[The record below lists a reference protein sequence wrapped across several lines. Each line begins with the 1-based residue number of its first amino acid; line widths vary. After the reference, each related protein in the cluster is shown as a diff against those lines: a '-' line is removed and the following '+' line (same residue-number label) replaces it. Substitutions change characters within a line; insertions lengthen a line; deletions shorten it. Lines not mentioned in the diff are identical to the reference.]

1 MPEGEHPFWDE
12 VAGRQPLPPASQRL
26 GLRFLEAEPDSGRVR
41 VEFSAGEEFTNPR
54 GQIQGGFLAAMLDET
69 LGAAL
74 ATTLA
79 AGEFAVSLE
88 IKVSFLR
95 PASPGTLVGEGRVT
109 QRGRSVAFLEGS
121 LRDPE
126 GELLATATTTT
137 RLLRSTPE

>member
-26 GLRFLEAEPDSGRVR
+26 GLRFLEAEPGSGRVR

-74 ATTLA
+74 AATLA
-79 AGEFAVSLE
+79 AGEFAVTLE
-88 IKVSFLR
+88 LEVSFLR
-95 PASPGTLVGEGRVT
+95 PVAPGAVVGEGRVT
-109 QRGRSVAFLEGS
+109 KRGRSVAFLEGS
-121 LRDPE
+121 LLDPD
-126 GELLATATTTT
+126 GERLAITTA
-137 RLLRSTPE
+137 RLLRSSPE